1 MKKIAGM
8 VLVLTLL
15 YSQAVCEEL
24 SFEEFLNS
32 GLEHSYQLKKAALNK
47 FISQKGIGEAR
58 SEYLPTL
65 SAYAVSERY
74 NDLTDGRAQITAIG
88 NEIFLNRN
96 YYQDAAAI
104 MLAYNVFDFGI
115 RKRQLDIAKAD
126 FTQKEYMLK
135 KDTSDLKLDLVDLY
149 AQTLSLYKEINIKKS
164 VLDVHEE
171 LNEINKRLKE
181 AGKIS
186 EIDVIDSEIQISE
199 LRTQIDDLSNN
210 FSKKLVDMTFY
221 TNKEYSPDSIQIK
234 DFSKDDSVFTPQN
247 GVAKLTAEVITLTPE
262 KSPDYFI
269 YDLEILKKK
278 KEYEIQKRY
287 NFPKIKLDSRYS
299 LYGSDTNNLFDAFS
313 DISQRSFSIRLT
325 ASMTLF
331 DGLKNRNKIA
341 KAKYEIE
348 KAKIEK
354 EQKMA
359 ELKAKY
365 EQIQLDAKN
374 AAIQEENVIK
384 TLALV
389 NKNLNLMERLNFNGL
404 RDKSECLKRK
414 LALLD
419 KKLDLEENQIK
430 LQTSQ
435 YKLKVLSNK
444 NEESL

>member
-1 MKKIAGM
+1 M
-8 VLVLTLL
+8 VLILL
-15 YSQAVCEEL
+15 SSAVMCEEL

-32 GLEHSYQLKKAALNK
+32 GLEHSYQLKKAELDK
-47 FISQKGIGEAR
+47 SISQKGIGEAK

-74 NDLTDGRAQITAIG
+74 NDLTNGQAQITAIG

-96 YYQDAAAI
+96 YYQDAAAL
-104 MLAYNVFDFGI
+104 MLTYNVFDFGI

-126 FTQKEYMLK
+126 STQKEYILE

-149 AQTLSLYKEINIKKS
+149 AQTLSLYKEINIKKN
-164 VLDVHEE
+164 VLDVHKE
-171 LNEINKRLKE
+171 LNEISKRLKE

-199 LRTQIDDLSNN
+199 LKTQIEDLSNN
-210 FSKKLVDMTFY
+210 FSKKLIDMSFY
-221 TNKEYSPDSIQIK
+221 TNKEYSADSIQIK
-234 DFSKDDSVFTPQN
+234 DFSKDDNTFMPQN
-247 GVAKLTAEVITLTPE
+247 GVAKLSAEVITLTPE
-262 KSPDYFI
+262 NSPDNFI

-287 NFPKIKLDSRYS
+287 NYPKIKLDSRYS
-299 LYGSDTNNLFDAFS
+299 LYGSDTNSLLDAFS
-313 DISQRSFSIRLT
+313 DVSQRSFSVRLT
-325 ASMTLF
+325 ATMTLF

-359 ELKAKY
+359 ELKVKY

-374 AAIQEENVIK
+374 AAVQEENIVK

-404 RDKSECLKRK
+404 SDKSECLKRK
-414 LALLD
+414 LTLLN

-435 YKLKVLSNK
+435 YKLKVLCDKNK
-444 NEESL
+444 ENI

>member
-1 MKKIAGM
+1 
-8 VLVLTLL
+8 
-15 YSQAVCEEL
+15 
-24 SFEEFLNS
+24 
-32 GLEHSYQLKKAALNK
+32 
-47 FISQKGIGEAR
+47 
-58 SEYLPTL
+58 
-65 SAYAVSERY
+65 
-74 NDLTDGRAQITAIG
+74 
-88 NEIFLNRN
+88 
-96 YYQDAAAI
+96 
-104 MLAYNVFDFGI
+104 
-115 RKRQLDIAKAD
+115 
-126 FTQKEYMLK
+126 MLK

-348 KAKIEK
+348 KAKVEK

-365 EQIQLDAKN
+365 EQIQLDTKN
-374 AAIQEENVIK
+374 AAIQEENIAK

-389 NKNLNLMERLNFNGL
+389 NKNLNLMERLNFSGL
-404 RDKSECLKRK
+404 SDKSECLKRK

-419 KKLDLEENQIK
+419 KKLNLEENQIK

-435 YKLKVLSNK
+435 YKLKVLSEK
-444 NEESL
+444 NEENL